1 MKFKNKITKVLKNK
15 KGFSSIEIAI
25 GAMVFLIAVC
35 GLVDLTS
42 VLRKLNTM
50 SVQSSYIARTVGR
63 QGGLKPSTPTNYDD
77 GDYITSAQLYSNVQK
92 SFNMSGVPD
101 TMWQAT
107 VNGQILSPSTSLPI
121 VTYGTEIPIKIT
133 IKYNWGLVSN
143 FIPGRISQT
152 KQSYR
157 TVVSSFKYRNGNFI
171 TDYKN

>member
-1 MKFKNKITKVLKNK
+1 MKFKDKIAKVLKNK

-63 QGGLKPSTPTNYDD
+63 QGGVRTSTPTNYDA
-77 GDYITSAQLYSNVQK
+77 GDYVSSSELYSNVKK

-101 TMWQAT
+101 TMWTAT
-107 VNGQILSPSTSLPI
+107 VNGVTLTPSTNLPI
-121 VTYGTEIPIKIT
+121 VTYGSNIPVKIT

-143 FIPGRISQT
+143 FIPGKITQS

-157 TVVSSFKYRNGNFI
+157 TIVSSFKLRDGNFK
-171 TDYKN
+171 TDYKQ

>member
-1 MKFKNKITKVLKNK
+1 MKFKDKITRILKSK

-63 QGGLKPSTPTNYDD
+63 QGGIRPSTPTNYDA
-77 GDYITSAQLYSNVQK
+77 GDYVTSSELYNNVKK

-101 TMWQAT
+101 TMWTAT
-107 VNGQILSPSTSLPI
+107 VNGVTLTPTTSLPI
-121 VTYGTEIPIKIT
+121 ITYGTDIPIKIT
-133 IKYNWGLVSN
+133 IKYNWGLISN
-143 FIPGRISQT
+143 FIPGKITQS

-157 TVVSSFKYRNGNFI
+157 TVVSSFKLRNGSFI
-171 TDYKN
+171 TDYKK